1 MRALVLSDTHRSL
14 NRVVKLLYDI
24 GKDIDLV
31 IHLGD
36 NTEDAAFI
44 KQNFKL
50 PVLNVA
56 GNCDNDTAVADE
68 LFEDIGGK
76 KVYMTHGHKYSIK
89 YGNADALL
97 YRALELEAD
106 ICLFGHTHIPFLQVI
121 RGVVVMNPGSISLP
135 RGGSKACYGILKI
148 EDGEIYPSLVE
159 WR

>member
-24 GKDIDLV
+24 GNELDLV

-44 KQNFKL
+44 KENFKL

-68 LFEDIGGK
+68 LIEDIGGK

-89 YGNADALL
+89 YGNADELYTVRLSSRRTSAFSGIRIYRFCRSYAALL
-97 YRALELEAD
+97 L
-106 ICLFGHTHIPFLQVI
+106 
-121 RGVVVMNPGSISLP
+121 
-135 RGGSKACYGILKI
+135 
-148 EDGEIYPSLVE
+148 
-159 WR
+159 